1 MRAILVKGGKGPSSS
16 LYLSDKVPIPN
27 ISQGEVLVRVKAF
40 ALNRMDILQRNG
52 HYPLP
57 EGASEILGVEFSG
70 TISQLPADGN
80 TSNQFQI
87 GDRVYGL
94 VLGGAYAEYV
104 LCREE
109 LLFKI
114 PDSFTYEIAAS
125 IPEVWLTAVQVVK
138 IVGQLKSCDKF
149 MFHAGASGVGQAAI
163 QIALGE
169 GASKVFCT
177 VGSDLKKKFISS
189 QLLVK
194 GRKQEDLIPINYH
207 TEDFVSVINDV
218 TSSKGVDLIVDPIG
232 QCYFNK
238 NLEALAPGGCLVNMG
253 TMSGSIVE
261 NANIG
266 KILYK
271 RLRVE
276 GTTLRAR
283 SLEYKMA
290 LKTVF
295 EHDVLPRIVAN
306 EYKHLIDKVFDWED
320 IVAAHDYMESNQSM
334 GKVVI
339 RVTENKLCRP

>member
-16 LYLSDKVPIPN
+16 LYLSDNVPIPKIN
-27 ISQGEVLVRVKAF
+27 QGEVLIKVKAF

-52 HYPLP
+52 SYPLP

-70 TISQLPADGN
+70 TISQFSANGSI
-80 TSNQFQI
+80 TKQFQI

-104 LCREE
+104 VCREE

-114 PDSFTYEIAAS
+114 PDSITYETAAS

-138 IVGQLKSCDKF
+138 TVGQLKRCDKF

-169 GASKVFCT
+169 GASQVFCT
-177 VGSDLKKKFISS
+177 VGSDMKKEFISS

-194 GRKQEDLIPINYH
+194 GRKQEDLMPINYH
-207 TEDFVSVINDV
+207 NEDFVSVINDV
-218 TSSKGVDLIVDPIG
+218 TSSKGVDLIVDPVG

-238 NLEALAPGGCLVNMG
+238 NLEALAPGGRLVNMG
-253 TMSGSIVE
+253 TMSGGIVE

-266 KILYK
+266 MILYK

-283 SLEYKMA
+283 SLEYKVV
-290 LKTVF
+290 LKAAF
-295 EHDVLPRIVAN
+295 EQDVLPCIIAN
-306 EYKHLIDKVFDWED
+306 KYKHIIDKVFDWED
-320 IVAAHDYMESNQSM
+320 IVSAHDYMESNQSM
-334 GKVVI
+334 GKVVV
-339 RVTENKLCRP
+339 RVTENKQL

>member
-16 LYLSDKVPIPN
+16 LYLSDNVPIPKIN
-27 ISQGEVLVRVKAF
+27 QGEVLIKVKAF

-52 HYPLP
+52 SYPLP

-70 TISQLPADGN
+70 TISQFSANGSI
-80 TSNQFQI
+80 TNQFQI

-94 VLGGAYAEYV
+94 VLSGAYAEYV
-104 LCREE
+104 VCREE

-114 PDSFTYEIAAS
+114 PDSVTYETAAS

-138 IVGQLKSCDKF
+138 T
-149 MFHAGASGVGQAAI
+149 GASGVGQAAI

-177 VGSDLKKKFISS
+177 VGSDMKKEFISS

-207 TEDFVSVINDV
+207 SEDFVSVINDV
-218 TSSKGVDLIVDPIG
+218 TSSKGVDLIVDPVG

-238 NLEALAPGGCLVNMG
+238 NLEALAPGGRLVNMG
-253 TMSGSIVE
+253 TMSGGIVE

-266 KILYK
+266 MILYK

-283 SLEYKMA
+283 SLEYKVA
-290 LKTVF
+290 LKAAF
-295 EHDVLPRIVAN
+295 EQDVLPCIIAN
-306 EYKHLIDKVFDWED
+306 KYKHIIDKVFDWED
-320 IVAAHDYMESNQSM
+320 IVSAHDYMESNQSM
-334 GKVVI
+334 GKVVV
-339 RVTENKLCRP
+339 RVTENKQL

>member
-16 LYLSDKVPIPN
+16 LYLSDNVPIPKIN
-27 ISQGEVLVRVKAF
+27 QGEVLIKVKAF

-52 HYPLP
+52 SYPLP

-70 TISQLPADGN
+70 TISQFSANGSI
-80 TSNQFQI
+80 TNQFQI

-104 LCREE
+104 VCREE

-114 PDSFTYEIAAS
+114 PDSVTYETAAS

-138 IVGQLKSCDKF
+138 TVGQLKRCDKF

-177 VGSDLKKKFISS
+177 VGSDMKKEFISS

-207 TEDFVSVINDV
+207 SEDFVSVINDV
-218 TSSKGVDLIVDPIG
+218 TSSKGVDLIVDPVG

-238 NLEALAPGGCLVNMG
+238 NLEALAPGGRLVNMG
-253 TMSGSIVE
+253 TMSGGIVE

-266 KILYK
+266 MILYK

-283 SLEYKMA
+283 SLEYKVA
-290 LKTVF
+290 LKAAF
-295 EHDVLPRIVAN
+295 EQDVLPCIIAN
-306 EYKHLIDKVFDWED
+306 KYKHIIDKVFDWED
-320 IVAAHDYMESNQSM
+320 IVSAHDYMESNQSM
-334 GKVVI
+334 GKVVV
-339 RVTENKLCRP
+339 RVTENKQL